1 MTTGEHCMYNETFD
15 VRLSFDQITL
25 IVNALKSLNKND
37 DEIVALI
44 DMMKNVE
51 PDVLNSFVD

>member
-1 MTTGEHCMYNETFD
+1 MYNETFD

>member
-1 MTTGEHCMYNETFD
+1 MTTGEQCMYNESFD

-37 DEIVALI
+37 DEVVALI

>member
-1 MTTGEHCMYNETFD
+1 MYNESFD

-37 DEIVALI
+37 DEEVVALI

-51 PDVLNSFVD
+51 PDALNSFVD

>member
-1 MTTGEHCMYNETFD
+1 MYNETFD

-51 PDVLNSFVD
+51 PDALNSFVD